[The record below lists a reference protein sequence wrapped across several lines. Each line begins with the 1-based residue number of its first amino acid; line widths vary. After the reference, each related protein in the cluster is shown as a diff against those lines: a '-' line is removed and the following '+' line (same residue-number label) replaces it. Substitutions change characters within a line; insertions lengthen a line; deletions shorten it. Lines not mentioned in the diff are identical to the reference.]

1 MELTTEAKNHKN
13 LNSNELLAR
22 RINKGLSQQQL
33 AVLLAAELKR
43 VSLSQVYIVQLE
55 RGNNP
60 DIPAEIAAA
69 LEKILK

>member
-1 MELTTEAKNHKN
+1 MKTIIRKAGELE
-13 LNSNELLAR
+13 
-22 RINKGLSQQQL
+22 
-33 AVLLAAELKR
+33 R